1 MIARMTKFSR
11 RELITGLSAGAL
23 IASGETLAWSQAA
36 VSRADNPDYM
46 FGPGLIYLNTG
57 SLGPTPRS
65 ILNAV
70 LNAWNRLEVNP
81 VTQGY
86 GGVVSN
92 EADHVREQLAGLIGC
107 SADEL
112 LLTRSTTNAMNI
124 AALGI
129 DFVNGDRILTTDV
142 EHE

>member
-1 MIARMTKFSR
+1 MA
-11 RELITGLSAGAL
+11 GLTASAL
-23 IASGETLAWSQAA
+23 IAGTDTLAWPKNAA
-36 VSRADNPDYM
+36 ASPAAEAEYM

-65 ILNAV
+65 ILDAV
-70 LNAWNRLEVNP
+70 LKAWTQLEVNP
-81 VTQGY
+81 VTQAY

-92 EADHVREQLAGLIGC
+92 QADQVREQVAGLIGC

-112 LLTRSTTNAMNI
+112 LLTRSTTNSMNI

-129 DFVNGDRILTTDV
+129 D
-142 EHE
+142 